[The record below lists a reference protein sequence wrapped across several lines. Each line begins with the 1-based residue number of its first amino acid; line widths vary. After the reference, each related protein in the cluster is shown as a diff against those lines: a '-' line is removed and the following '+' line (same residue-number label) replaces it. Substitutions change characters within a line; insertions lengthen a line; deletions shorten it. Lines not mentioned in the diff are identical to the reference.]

1 MSFDPGTPLGPR
13 GRQVQ
18 TETTGLRD
26 GLSYTKWFA
35 KEKRA
40 KVEKNRK
47 LGYRFEDL
55 FSSKKERW
63 TTDYP
68 RGSSGPPLCRQKDC
82 SLMFED
88 NTILDKS

>member
-26 GLSYTKWFA
+26 GLSYTKKWFA
-35 KEKRA
+35 KEKR
-40 KVEKNRK
+40 EREEPQTW
-47 LGYRFEDL
+47 LPFRGS
-55 FSSKKERW
+55 FSSKNERW
-63 TTDYP
+63 TDDLRVVPST
-68 RGSSGPPLCRQKDC
+68 C

-88 NTILDKS
+88 T